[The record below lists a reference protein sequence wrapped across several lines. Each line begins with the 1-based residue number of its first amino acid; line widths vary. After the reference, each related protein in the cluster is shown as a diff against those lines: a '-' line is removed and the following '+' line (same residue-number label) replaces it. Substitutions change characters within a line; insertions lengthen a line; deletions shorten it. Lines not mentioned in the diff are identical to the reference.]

1 MKIHNAK
8 EWEHAI
14 HLGGVQ
20 EIVNALLNNLHMLT
34 ITTTATLTNLLM
46 FGVLENAYRM
56 MNAEERDG
64 VMVKI
69 VKENL
74 DALGQLIDVLL
85 MNLTIIEDQ
94 EDVWTTTIVKVIEL
108 AQSHILYVK
117 DKATVRIQIEEF
129 ISCI

>member
-1 MKIHNAK
+1 
-8 EWEHAI
+8 
-14 HLGGVQ
+14 
-20 EIVNALLNNLHMLT
+20 MLT

-94 EDVWTTTIVKVIEL
+94 EDV
-108 AQSHILYVK
+108 
-117 DKATVRIQIEEF
+117 
-129 ISCI
+129 